1 MGELALYG
9 FTFTSKATL
18 ENIASVKDTQH
29 KTEQGSA
36 RIIVIL
42 IAAAAVGLL
51 IFVGLQF
58 RPETAVAKKQASLIQ
73 GIEKRSASRI
83 QRLLSENYTD
93 RWEFTD
99 EEIVE
104 AVIDV
109 GSQFMALVVTA
120 EDQTMEI
127 NDGVAVI
134 TAKLIVSGKPVGP
147 AGQEATKRLNRL
159 KSPFTFTWEKESFLP
174 TSWRLVKIDNPDLP
188 TELYGY
194 EPGDIRRAMRGE

>member
-1 MGELALYG
+1 M
-9 FTFTSKATL
+9 
-18 ENIASVKDTQH
+18 KDTQH

-36 RIIVIL
+36 RVIVML

-51 IFVGLQF
+51 VFVGLQF
-58 RPETAVAKKQASLIQ
+58 RPATAVAKKQASLIE
-73 GIEKRSASRI
+73 GIERRSASRI
-83 QRLLSENYTD
+83 QRLLSEEYSD

-104 AVIDV
+104 AVVDV

-120 EDQTMEI
+120 EDQTLEI
-127 NDGVAVI
+127 NEDGIAVV

-147 AGQEATKRLNRL
+147 AGQEATKRVNQL
-159 KSPFTFTWEKESFLP
+159 KSPFTFTWKKDSFLP

-188 TELYGY
+188 GELYGY
-194 EPGDIRRAMRGE
+194 EPGDIGRAMRGE